1 MNGGR
6 EMKGLKKSFSSR
18 RFKMGGY
25 QTLVMVIVIVLVI
38 ILNLVVNK
46 LDITIDLSSDQ
57 KYTLTE
63 ESKKLAENVKDSV
76 KMYYMCSEGS
86 ENVMIE
92 KVLNQYDGLGNIE
105 VIQKDPVIYP
115 GFAKQYTEEDI
126 AENDV
131 IVVNET
137 KDRNEIVKSSAM
149 VVQSMDYSSYSATY
163 TLDAEGQLTAALQK
177 LTSESGVKL
186 YYTSGHNETPPDE
199 NFTDLMTKS
208 NIDAQ
213 EFATASLSGVPE
225 DCNVLMINAPQYD
238 FSEDEY
244 KSISE
249 YLKNGGKAVFFLNAM
264 TAEKMTNYEKLL
276 ADYGV
281 YAAEGYV
288 SDAEGAMSKQYPYVL
303 TPTIQEHDIM
313 AEVGDKQ
320 VVVPVSKGMTVQSDV
335 RSTLTITPL
344 LQTTGSAFSKV
355 DLKADPSVQDKNDIE
370 GPFSVGVAI
379 KDVYTENTKG
389 AGNATEIVVFG
400 SGDVA
405 AADFIA
411 TNQFGNRTMLLN
423 TISYLSGSKTTTL
436 AIPKRSLD
444 EESVVIEQ
452 GDRIFFT
459 VLLVVLIPLALLVIG
474 FVIWF
479 RRRKN

>member
-1 MNGGR
+1 
-6 EMKGLKKSFSSR
+6 MKGLKKSFSSR

-63 ESKKLAENVKDSV
+63 ESKKLAGNVKDSI

-92 KVLNQYDGLGNIE
+92 KVLNQYNGLGNIE

-115 GFAKQYTEEDI
+115 AFAKQYTEEEI
-126 AENDV
+126 AANDV

-137 KDRNEIVKSSAM
+137 KDRNEVVKSSSM
-149 VVQSMDYSSYSATY
+149 VVQSMDYTSYSATY

-177 LTSESGVKL
+177 LTSETGVRL
-186 YYTSGHNETPPDE
+186 YYTSGHNEAPLNE
-199 NFTDLMTKS
+199 SFTDLMNKS
-208 NIDAQ
+208 NIDFQ
-213 EFATASLSGVPE
+213 EFATASASSVPE
-225 DCNVLMINAPQYD
+225 DCNVLMVNAPQYD
-238 FSEDEY
+238 FSEEEY
-244 KSISE
+244 KCISE
-249 YLKNGGKAVFFLNAM
+249 YLKNGGKAVFFLNAL

-276 ADYGV
+276 SDYGV
-281 YAAEGYV
+281 DVAEGYV
-288 SDAEGAMSKQYPYVL
+288 SDAEGAMNKQYPHIL
-303 TPTIQEHDIM
+303 TPAVQEHDIT
-313 AEVGDKQ
+313 ADVADKQ
-320 VVVPVSKGMTVQSDV
+320 IVVPVSKGMTVQSDV
-335 RSTLTITPL
+335 RSTLTVTPF
-344 LQTTGSAFSKV
+344 LQTTDSAFSKIN
-355 DLKADPSVQDKNDIE
+355 LSSDPAVREEKDID
-370 GPFSVGVAI
+370 GPFSVGLEI
-379 KDVYTENTKG
+379 KDVYTENTQG
-389 AGNATEIVVFG
+389 AGKATEIVVFG
-400 SGDVA
+400 AGDVA
-405 AADFIA
+405 AVDFID

-444 EESVVIEQ
+444 DESVVIEQ

-459 VLLVVLIPLALLVIG
+459 VLLVVLIPLALLAAG

>member
-1 MNGGR
+1 
-6 EMKGLKKSFSSR
+6 MKGIKNSFSSR

-25 QTLVMVIVIVLVI
+25 QTLVMVIVVVLVI
-38 ILNLVVNK
+38 ILNLVVKK

-63 ESKKLAENVKDSV
+63 DSKKVAENVKDSI

-86 ENVMIE
+86 ENVIIE
-92 KVLNQYDGLGNIE
+92 KVVNQYDGLGNIE

-115 GFAKQYTEEDI
+115 TFSKQYTEEEI
-126 AENDV
+126 SANDV

-137 KDRNEIVKSSAM
+137 KDRNELVKSSAM
-149 VVQSMDYSSYSATY
+149 VVQGMDYTSYSATQ

-177 LTSESGVKL
+177 LTSETGVKL
-186 YYTSGHNETPPDE
+186 YYTSGHNETPLNE
-199 NFTDLMTKS
+199 SFTDLMTKS
-208 NIDAQ
+208 NIDFQ
-213 EFATASLSGVPE
+213 EFATASLSTVPE
-225 DCNVLMINAPQYD
+225 DCNVLMVNAPQYD

-244 KSISE
+244 KCISE
-249 YLKNGGKAVFFLNAM
+249 YLKNGGKAVFFLNAL

-276 ADYGV
+276 SDYGV
-281 YAAEGYV
+281 DVAEGYV
-288 SDAEGAMSKQYPYVL
+288 SDAEGAMNKQTPYLL
-303 TPTIQEHDIM
+303 TPDVQEHDIT
-313 AEVGDKQ
+313 ADVGDKQ

-335 RSTLTITPL
+335 RSTLTVTPF
-344 LQTTGSAFSKV
+344 LQTTDSAFSKT
-355 DLKADPSVQDKNDIE
+355 DLTSENLSVKEENDID
-370 GPFSVGVAI
+370 GPFSVGLAV

-400 SGDVA
+400 AGDMA

-423 TISYLSGSKTTTL
+423 TISYLSGEETTTL

-444 EESVVIEQ
+444 EETVAIEK

-459 VLLVVLIPLALLVIG
+459 VLLVVLIPLALLAAG